1 MWATTSAKP
10 TPLSAKTS
18 SRRSS
23 LYVVRCGLRELRERI
38 DSVANTKKITEA
50 MKLVAAA
57 KVRRAQEAVVSGRP
71 FSEALVD
78 VLFNI
83 NEQLQTDDIDVPLT
97 RVRPVKKVRACECL
111 CVFVFCLCNCVSELA
126 RVSVCCAW

>member
-1 MWATTSAKP
+1 
-10 TPLSAKTS
+10 
-18 SRRSS
+18 
-23 LYVVRCGLRELRERI
+23 
-38 DSVANTKKITEA
+38 

-83 NEQLQTDDIDVPLT
+83 NEQLQTEDIDVPLT
-97 RVRPVKKVRACECL
+97 RVRPVKKVCMYVL
-111 CVFVFCLCNCVSELA
+111 NNDTPKVFEEMSQSKISTNCFIF
-126 RVSVCCAW
+126 

>member
-1 MWATTSAKP
+1 
-10 TPLSAKTS
+10 
-18 SRRSS
+18 
-23 LYVVRCGLRELRERI
+23 
-38 DSVANTKKITEA
+38 

-83 NEQLQTDDIDVPLT
+83 NEQLQTEDIDVPLT
-97 RVRPVKKVRACECL
+97 RVRPVKKV
-111 CVFVFCLCNCVSELA
+111 CVFE
-126 RVSVCCAW
+126 